1 MQDFVEDFEQHIMKT
16 MLFLFKNHIHD
27 VNDLLIIMSYVLAK
41 LHFYVDC
48 NIYYLLLPGLWPVAS
63 LITMITYI
71 ITMIL

>member
-1 MQDFVEDFEQHIMKT
+1 MKT

-48 NIYYLLLPGLWPVAS
+48 NIYYLPLPGLWPIAS

-71 ITMIL
+71 HNNYDIMIITPPQMN